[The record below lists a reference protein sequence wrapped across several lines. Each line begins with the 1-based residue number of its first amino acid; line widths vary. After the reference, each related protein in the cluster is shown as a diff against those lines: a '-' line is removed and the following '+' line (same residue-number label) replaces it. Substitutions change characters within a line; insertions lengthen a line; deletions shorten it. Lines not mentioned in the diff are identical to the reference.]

1 MHPAEGIEGEK
12 RPDQVLEGVAYVDDV
27 AGHVHLD
34 LQYAEDQADRQGEDV
49 HGQEEE
55 EGPEGG
61 VERVHAILDP
71 QMLVDQATQL
81 ANGLVGPGNRGTKT
95 V

>member
-12 RPDQVLEGVAYVDDV
+12 RPDQVLEGVTPIDDI

-55 EGPEGG
+55 EGPEG
-61 VERVHAILDP
+61 
-71 QMLVDQATQL
+71 
-81 ANGLVGPGNRGTKT
+81 
-95 V
+95 